1 MADKSLTK
9 SAIGQIAIELKKIRD
24 TISENGEQKRN
35 IIDSYWRELSERLE
49 KLDNKE
55 KYTESFARKE
65 GTALKKKAYEEC
77 RKQVQELHIQTYS
90 DVSLSVQNINNHIF
104 GILLDI
110 NVSQRLMFD
119 TLRIMKEFN
128 VAPTDTEVREMLTK
142 SIGNRLVCRA
152 IENLCGT
159 FGKKV
164 DYFDPSRVTDYL
176 EGTVLKFLEEP
187 FNGVHIGEGYAGAP
201 TFAVD
206 MNPSSLFGYLPVSN
220 RFASLIDYNARE
232 EEILKKL
239 SELIDYTNKTEIK
252 VYDAEPETFSEFL
265 AQAAK
270 PDKPS
275 IDNLIDG
282 TNALNEVHVKKK
294 TTVEDYIEATDGG
307 LKPMVD

>member
-9 SAIGQIAIELKKIRD
+9 SAIKQIAIELKKIRD

-35 IIDSYWRELSERLE
+35 IIDSYWRELSEQLE
-49 KLDNKE
+49 KLDDKE

-77 RKQVQELHIQTYS
+77 RKQVQELHVRTYS
-90 DVSLSVQNINNHIF
+90 DVSLSTQNINNYIF
-104 GILLDI
+104 GMLLDI

-119 TLRIMKEFN
+119 TLRVMKEFSIT
-128 VAPTDTEVREMLTK
+128 PTTAEVREMLIK
-142 SIGNRLVCRA
+142 SMGNRLACRA
-152 IENLCGT
+152 IENLCAEH
-159 FGKKV
+159 KMKV
-164 DYFDPSRVTDYL
+164 EYFDATLVADYL
-176 EGTVLKFLEEP
+176 EGTVLKFLEKP
-187 FNGVHIGEGYAGAP
+187 FNGVHIGEGYAGVP

-282 TNALNEVHVKKK
+282 TNALNEAHVKK

>member
-9 SAIGQIAIELKKIRD
+9 SAIEQIAVELTKIRD
-24 TISENGEQKRN
+24 TISEDGEKKRN
-35 IIDSYWRELSERLE
+35 IIDSYWRELSKQLE
-49 KLDNKE
+49 KLDDKE
-55 KYTESFARKE
+55 KYTESFSRKE
-65 GTALKKKAYEEC
+65 GKRLKEKAYEEC
-77 RKQVQELHIQTYS
+77 RKQVQELHVQTYS
-90 DVSLSVQNINNHIF
+90 DVSLSTQNINNYIF
-104 GILLDI
+104 GMLLDI

-119 TLRIMKEFN
+119 TLRVMKEFSIS
-128 VAPTDTEVREMLTK
+128 PTTAEVREMLTK
-142 SIGNRLVCRA
+142 SIGNRLACRA
-152 IENLCGT
+152 IENLCAEH
-159 FGKKV
+159 KMKV
-164 DYFDPSRVTDYL
+164 EYFDPSRVVDYL
-176 EGTVLKFLEEP
+176 ESEVLHFLEKP
-187 FNGVHIGEGYAGAP
+187 FNGVHIGEENASAP

-206 MNPSSLFGYLPVSN
+206 MNPIIMFKGMRESNSFG
-220 RFASLIDYNARE
+220 ALIAYNVFE
-232 EEILKKL
+232 QTILKKL

-282 TNALNEVHVKKK
+282 TNALNEAHVKK